1 MAKAAIQKIKS
12 VKVTKPGKY
21 KAPANTVGPYTP
33 TTYASDYKPGTYND
47 AYNPEQYNSRYGQQI
62 EQGLNNITNWQY
74 NPLQDANYQALARE
88 YGRRGNQAAKNTL
101 ADAAALNGGMGT
113 SYAVSAAQQARND
126 YNQQLAGLIPE
137 LEQNAY
143 QRQQSALDAL
153 MGVDQMLYGRFSD
166 DQSRQLQSKQFGLDV
181 FNTNE
186 GNRQF
191 AANLK
196 QGYDQMNQGE
206 NQFKYNA
213 DYDAFRDSTADAQW
227 LYNML
232 TNQYQWS
239 EEYNKALAGDK
250 TAYDQWLAAQKKSGG
265 GGGGGGGRSRSGG
278 GGGGYTS
285 AGTGNSGGVKIEEV
299 KKKGSDN
306 STIQGS
312 GQNAT
317 NTRSAKGLTTIKEK
331 KKKSGGRVVL

>member
-1 MAKAAIQKIKS
+1 MAKAAIQKLKS

-21 KAPANTVGPYTP
+21 KAPANTVGSYKP
-33 TTYASDYKPGTYND
+33 TTYASDYKPGSYTD
-47 AYNPEQYNSRYGQQI
+47 AYNPEQYNSKYGQQI

-74 NPLQDANYQALARE
+74 NPLQDANYMALARE

-126 YNQQLAGLIPE
+126 YNQQLAGMIPE

-250 TAYDQWLAAQKKSGG
+250 TAYDQWLAGQQPKKSSGG
-265 GGGGGGGRSRSGG
+265 GGKKSSGKKRSS
-278 GGGGYTS
+278 GGGYT
-285 AGTGNSGGVKIEEV
+285 GGNSGSTETMPITEEDLKNATKKDT
-299 KKKGSDN
+299 KKKPWMN
-306 STIQGS
+306 
-312 GQNAT
+312 
-317 NTRSAKGLTTIKEK
+317 R
-331 KKKSGGRVVL
+331 